1 MIVEMRTGATKKE
14 VDDVVQK
21 AKSLDLGV
29 QLNIGTDKTVV
40 AILGSNTGQI
50 PTDIFAVLPGVESV
64 TRIMK
69 PYKLASR
76 AFRPKDTKVECGGVE
91 IGGERIVVMA
101 GPCAVESEAQL
112 MEAAGAVK
120 KAGASILRGG
130 AFKPRTSPFSFQGL
144 QKKGL
149 ELLAKA
155 KEKFGMPVVTEVVN
169 PQDVEM
175 VASYADMLQIGSRNM
190 QNFALLTD
198 AGKSGRPVVLKRG
211 FSCTITEWL
220 TAADYLLAE
229 GNHQVILCERG
240 IRTFED
246 SVRFSLD
253 ISAIPVLKKN
263 SHLPVIVD
271 PSHAAGHYTLV
282 PAIAK
287 AAVAAGADGLLIEVH
302 PNPKEALVDG
312 LQSLSTSDFT
322 RLMEELTSYR
332 QSHRQ
337 IYRNSRGGQG
347 GVGNIV
353 YSSTILSIRR
363 VLPNFTAIDT
373 SAGYFKRCISFK
385 VSLSATLIYSIFAS
399 GSFLISSVISRRMTP
414 ASHSPC
420 TASSFASNKRTG
432 KAPAPPAAAPG

>member
-1 MIVEMRTGATKKE
+1 MIVEMRTGAAKE
-14 VDDVVQK
+14 EIDAVVAK

-29 QLNIGTDKTVV
+29 QLNLGTDKVVV
-40 AILGSNTGQI
+40 ALLGSNTGQI

-76 AFRPKDTKVECGGVE
+76 EFRPVNTVVDCGGVE
-91 IGGERIVVMA
+91 IGGERVVVMA
-101 GPCAVESEAQL
+101 GPCAVESEGQL
-112 MEAAGAVK
+112 MQAAAAVK

-155 KEKFGMPVVTEVVN
+155 RKEFNMPVVTEVVN
-169 PQDVEM
+169 PQEVEL

-190 QNFALLTD
+190 QNFALLTGC
-198 AGKSGRPVVLKRG
+198 GKSRRPVVLKRG

-229 GNHQVILCERG
+229 GSNQVVLCERG

-253 ISAIPVLKKN
+253 ISAVPVIKKN

-271 PSHAAGHYTLV
+271 PSHAAGHYSLV
-282 PAIAK
+282 PSIAK

-312 LQSLSTSDFT
+312 LQSLSLSDFS
-322 RLMEELTSYR
+322 RLMEELRTIATS
-332 QSHRQ
+332 
-337 IYRNSRGGQG
+337 
-347 GVGNIV
+347 VGR
-353 YSSTILSIRR
+353 SI
-363 VLPNFTAIDT
+363 
-373 SAGYFKRCISFK
+373 
-385 VSLSATLIYSIFAS
+385 
-399 GSFLISSVISRRMTP
+399 
-414 ASHSPC
+414 
-420 TASSFASNKRTG
+420 
-432 KAPAPPAAAPG
+432 